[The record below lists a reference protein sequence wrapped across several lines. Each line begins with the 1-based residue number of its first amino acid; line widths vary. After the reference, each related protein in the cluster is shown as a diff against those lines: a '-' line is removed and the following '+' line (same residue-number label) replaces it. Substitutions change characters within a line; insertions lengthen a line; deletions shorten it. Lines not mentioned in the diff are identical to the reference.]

1 MKYTLYNIRLTKE
14 QDTVTHK
21 QMYETGS
28 CGNPQWSCPGL
39 WAEYKDSAETE
50 WRLIDINTEAA
61 IPDKWGLLMSGWNQ
75 YGPLSDYNQIP
86 VFHLSFRF
94 YPEK

>member
-28 CGNPQWSCPGL
+28 CGKPPMILPRIMRG
-39 WAEYKDSAETE
+39 
-50 WRLIDINTEAA
+50 I
-61 IPDKWGLLMSGWNQ
+61 
-75 YGPLSDYNQIP
+75 
-86 VFHLSFRF
+86 
-94 YPEK
+94 